1 MYSLIS
7 TKMARATF
15 WVTFFS
21 NSSDHPGCHELQI
34 SLVFAQLITKD
45 EHSHVIVILRRKL
58 KQKNNRKV
66 VIGKLGGKNS
76 KNAKRIPGKNA
87 KEGFLKILER
97 ILYQMVKY
105 RFAFQRAPQRV
116 STKLALIL

>member
-1 MYSLIS
+1 MYVYGKIMYSLIS

-34 SLVFAQLITKD
+34 SLVFAQ
-45 EHSHVIVILRRKL
+45 L